1 MTKPE
6 KYVFRFRHG
15 VFFRYYLIQNILQE
29 ETFIMKKFRKALFTS
44 TFCLL
49 IMVSLSFSDKTL
61 THSNLF
67 DVMPLDI
74 HHPTDDMY

>member
-1 MTKPE
+1 
-6 KYVFRFRHG
+6 
-15 VFFRYYLIQNILQE
+15 
-29 ETFIMKKFRKALFTS
+29 MKKFRKTLFTS

-49 IMVSLSFSDKTL
+49 IMVSLLFSDKTL